1 VVVVKDQA
9 SPPPPP
15 TRTTFPDPLKKYVAR
30 TFEDVSQEDR
40 KDVEAELKRII
51 TDAFN
56 QKVVWTVDWDTMP
69 LPQTVLA
76 KKRAQMKQ
84 ERSSAS
90 ATTSTGGGDTSPTAK
105 AFGKFSISD
114 KKRKKFVPS
123 FPVESRGRGDA
134 DSENREDD
142 NAVPSGKFS
151 SERFDKRARQ
161 ESPYSSSSP
170 DKLSQR
176 EKEKR
181 AKRFGGGDNGITPLT
196 RSFPALD
203 IDGDQPLIGRC
214 MSLEKKY
221 FRLTAAPDPDNVRPL
236 HVLEKTLELLKKK
249 WREEQ
254 NYSYICDQFKSLRQ
268 DLTVQ
273 HIKSNFTVLVY
284 EIHARIALEKVSCI
298 HTDVSDRR

>member
-123 FPVESRGRGDA
+123 FPRRVSR
-134 DSENREDD
+134 
-142 NAVPSGKFS
+142 
-151 SERFDKRARQ
+151 ER
-161 ESPYSSSSP
+161 
-170 DKLSQR
+170 
-176 EKEKR
+176 
-181 AKRFGGGDNGITPLT
+181 
-196 RSFPALD
+196 
-203 IDGDQPLIGRC
+203 RC
-214 MSLEKKY
+214 
-221 FRLTAAPDPDNVRPL
+221 
-236 HVLEKTLELLKKK
+236 
-249 WREEQ
+249 
-254 NYSYICDQFKSLRQ
+254 
-268 DLTVQ
+268 
-273 HIKSNFTVLVY
+273 
-284 EIHARIALEKVSCI
+284 
-298 HTDVSDRR
+298 